1 MHILPRNLKE
11 LFILDYLNKGRIL
24 NNVFILFALTIAL
37 QLPLVS
43 ATRRASLQKIDDC
56 KASFNGQVINLEPL
70 ARLDGKPR

>member
-1 MHILPRNLKE
+1 MLPTNLKE
-11 LFILDYLNKGRIL
+11 LFKLDYLNKGRIL
-24 NNVFILFALTIAL
+24 NNVFVMFALVVAL

-43 ATRRASLQKIDDC
+43 ATRRATLQNIDDC